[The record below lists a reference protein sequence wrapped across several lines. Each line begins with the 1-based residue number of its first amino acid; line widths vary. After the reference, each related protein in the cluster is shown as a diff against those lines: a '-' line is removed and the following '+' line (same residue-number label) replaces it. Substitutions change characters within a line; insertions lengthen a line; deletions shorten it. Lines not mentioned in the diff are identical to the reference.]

1 MKGIDIEP
9 GTGRS
14 SSHPLSPATAM
25 NAIRVHRH
33 IDSETLHLPEL
44 QEVMGQNVEIIILPR
59 ADGEGLET
67 LESFLGDTLDR
78 LPPTP
83 AEMDALREAAR
94 TDPALAAAL
103 EIAEG
108 GGLDVDAIVA
118 LRAESRR

>member
-1 MKGIDIEP
+1 
-9 GTGRS
+9 
-14 SSHPLSPATAM
+14 M

-59 ADGEGLET
+59 MDGEAPLET
-67 LESFLGDTLDR
+67 LESFLGDALER

-83 AEMDALREAAR
+83 EEMDALREAAR
-94 TDPALAAAL
+94 SDPALAAAL
-103 EIAEG
+103 AIADG

-118 LRAESRR
+118 LRAESRH

>member
-1 MKGIDIEP
+1 
-9 GTGRS
+9 
-14 SSHPLSPATAM
+14 M

-59 ADGEGLET
+59 ADGEALET
-67 LESFLGDTLDR
+67 LESFLGDTLER

-83 AEMDALREAAR
+83 AEMEALREAAR